1 MTGSLPSIRGFT
13 HVSLSVSDLTK
24 SLAFY
29 RDLLGLAIL
38 REPFDGEAFRGHEA
52 MVLAGRTAL
61 CLQQHEDCHP
71 SGFDHRRP
79 GLDHIA
85 FAVESKPELARFAEL
100 LTASGLSHSGVKALP
115 GYGHIVELRDPD
127 GVLVEL
133 HAARD

>member
-1 MTGSLPSIRGFT
+1 MKASPSIRGFT
-13 HVSLSVSDLTK
+13 HVSLSVSDLTE

-29 RDLLGLAIL
+29 RDLLGLAVL

-61 CLQQHEDCHP
+61 CLQQHDDCDP

-79 GLDHIA
+79 GLDHFA
-85 FAVESKPELARFAEL
+85 LAVESTSELTRFAEL
-100 LTASGLSHSGVKALP
+100 LSAHGVSHSGVKALP

-127 GVLVEL
+127 GILVEL
-133 HAARD
+133 HATND